1 MRPTLFV
8 WLFIAVG
15 ALIIAFNTFFIVDQ
29 TRQAVV
35 LRFGDPQAEITEPG
49 LYVKAPFIDE
59 VRVFDKR
66 NINLALPEQTIN
78 AADQERL
85 VVDAFVRWRITDPLR
100 FYQAVSNEEGGRQRL
115 ASLSLSALRRVLGG
129 AESDAIIRTDRAR
142 LMQAIENELN
152 REASTTLGARVIDVR
167 IRQAE
172 LPQQTTE
179 RVFERMRSDRA
190 QEAARL
196 RAEGQEEAARI
207 RAAADRD
214 VTIIAAE
221 AREAAERTRG
231 EGDAERAQIFAR
243 AYGRDPEFAAFYRSM
258 RAYETAIPEGR
269 QVIIPPEGE
278 FFRYMRDKEGG
289 GR

>member
-1 MRPTLFV
+1 MRPTLLI
-8 WLFIAVG
+8 WLFIGVG
-15 ALIIAFNTFFIVDQ
+15 ALIVAFNTLFIVDQ

-35 LRFGDPQAEITEPG
+35 LRFGDPQATITEPG

-115 ASLSLSALRRVLGG
+115 VSLSLSALRRVLGG
-129 AESDAIIRTDRAR
+129 AESNAIIRTDRAR

-152 REASTTLGARVIDVR
+152 REAPGALGARVVDVR

-221 AREAAERTRG
+221 ARETAERTRG

-258 RAYETAIPEGR
+258 RAYEEAIPDGR

>member
-1 MRPTLFV
+1 MRPSLLV
-8 WLFIAVG
+8 WLFIGVG
-15 ALIIAFNTFFIVDQ
+15 VLIAAFNTLFIVDQ

-35 LRFGDPQAEITEPG
+35 LRFGDPQAVITDPG

-85 VVDAFVRWRITDPLR
+85 VVDAFVRWRIIDPLR

-115 ASLSLSALRRVLGG
+115 VSLSLSALRRVLGG
-129 AESDAIIRTDRAR
+129 AESNAIIRTDRAR

-152 REASTTLGARVIDVR
+152 REAPEALGARVVDVR

-221 AREAAERTRG
+221 AREEAERTRG
-231 EGDAERAQIFAR
+231 VGDGERAQIFAR
-243 AYGRDPEFAAFYRSM
+243 AYGRDAEFAAFYRSM
-258 RAYETAIPEGR
+258 RAYEEAIPEGR
-269 QVIIPPEGE
+269 QIIIPPEGE